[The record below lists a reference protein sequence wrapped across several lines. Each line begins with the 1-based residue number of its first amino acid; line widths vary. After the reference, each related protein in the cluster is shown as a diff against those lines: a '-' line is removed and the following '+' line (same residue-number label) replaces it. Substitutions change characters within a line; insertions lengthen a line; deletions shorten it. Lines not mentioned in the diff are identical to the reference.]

1 MIDKT
6 LQDQKKKSR
15 IITFEEFELDNGLK
29 VILSCD
35 NSIPSLVINLC
46 YHVGS
51 KNEEPGKRGYA
62 HLFEHLMFEGSKHV
76 PPGEYDKIVTGAG
89 GDNNAYTTED
99 KTNYFLLLPANQLEL
114 GLWLESDRML
124 QFAVNRESL
133 EIQKNVVIEEKKQ
146 NYDNRPYG
154 TVSLEFAPRL
164 FQKSGY
170 SWDTIGD
177 INDIEKA
184 SLEDVKSFFDKF
196 YVPNNAVLSIVGSI
210 DTLSTGRLVKKYF
223 EDIPPGT
230 NGIAYNFDE
239 SPLVNETRAT
249 VYDRVQFTG
258 IFAGYRVPRENT
270 REHFALELL
279 SEVLAGGDSS
289 RLYNRLVYKKQLASE
304 IGAWVDA
311 REFAGV
317 FFIYAILMPGKNAAE
332 LEENIDL
339 ILEEIKSGN
348 IGENELDKA
357 KNKIETKQQYRKQ
370 FIVSKADLLAHYKT
384 FYNDAGLINTYSEN
398 YTGLKREDI
407 INAARTYIK
416 KENRV
421 VLHYFPVPNGK

>member
-1 MIDKT
+1 MNNT
-6 LQDQKKKSR
+6 LQNQKKKSW
-15 IITFEEFELDNGLK
+15 IITFEEFELDNGLR

-35 NSIPSLVINLC
+35 SSIPSVVINLC

-51 KNEEPGKRGYA
+51 KNEEQGKRGYA

-76 PPGEYDKIVTGAG
+76 SPGEYDKIVTSAG

-99 KTNYFLLLPANQLEL
+99 KTNYLLLLPANQLEL

-124 QFAVNRESL
+124 QFAVNQESL
-133 EIQKNVVIEEKKQ
+133 EIQKKVVIEEKKQ

-164 FQKSGY
+164 FQNSGY

-184 SLEDVKSFFDKF
+184 SLDDVKSFFDKF

-210 DTLSTGRLVKKYF
+210 DTGETRRLVKKYF
-223 EDIPPGT
+223 GDIPSGK
-230 NGIAYNFDE
+230 NGIACSFDE
-239 SPLVNETRAT
+239 KPLVNETIAT
-249 VYDRVQFTG
+249 VYDRIQFPG
-258 IFAGYRVPRENT
+258 IFSGYRIPRENT
-270 REHFALELL
+270 REQFALELL

-332 LEENIDL
+332 IEENIDL

-348 IGENELDKA
+348 VSENELEKA
-357 KNKIETKQQYRKQ
+357 KNKIETKQHYRKQ

-384 FYNDAGLINTYSEN
+384 FYDDTGLINTYIEN
-398 YTGLKREDI
+398 YIDIKKDDI
-407 INAARTYIK
+407 IKSARTYIK

-421 VLHYFPVPNGK
+421 VLYYLPFPNRK